1 MAQQSKAAVGGI
13 RGIANGQEAAA
24 GAKAGGAGATAVPRS
39 PSPAKQRKSALIPM
53 SPPPRT
59 PESVSSTAVVGSPSG
74 GGGGM
79 VDRRQLFDGAGS
91 GSGSMPPPPTTPKS
105 RGRGG
110 RRAQSKTPAKRG
122 TPKDVKVMRQGG
134 DGEGEGADSGGEGVT
149 PSKKKKTEA
158 AAVEGPVRTL
168 SMTPTKKKRGAFGR
182 TDGTPMKARVDVPE
196 EVSRVYAIVA
206 KATGNIGG
214 NGSDGAIYGEL
225 TVGGMQ
231 KVVNVLKEHTGFDE
245 NSSFIDV
252 GAGLGK
258 PNFHVA
264 QDPGVEISYG
274 LELEVVR
281 WELSIANH
289 RMVLQDEGDNGVDI
303 AKHNLFFARGDI
315 LGCETFDPFTHVY
328 MFDIGFPP
336 ATLHEIANKFNNSK
350 ARHLVSYQIPKKVID
365 VYGFD
370 VDLVLQQ
377 SLSLTGSGE
386 GHTMYLFRRKN
397 VEPGLKI
404 ERIDEVDPF
413 FAEGVKLCRDGGED
427 GGSALTAHVEAAF
440 ERNTSGGVRT
450 RRSRRANA

>member
-1 MAQQSKAAVGGI
+1 MAQQESKAAVGGI
-13 RGIANGQEAAA
+13 RGITNGHGGA
-24 GAKAGGAGATAVPRS
+24 GAKAGAGATAVPRS
-39 PSPAKQRKSALIPM
+39 PSPAKQRKSAVIPM

-59 PESVSSTAVVGSPSG
+59 PESVSSTAVVESPSA
-74 GGGGM
+74 GGGM
-79 VDRRQLFDGAGS
+79 VDRRQLFGGAGSGS
-91 GSGSMPPPPTTPKS
+91 GSGSMPPPPSTPKS

-134 DGEGEGADSGGEGVT
+134 DGEGEGEEEGGESAT

-158 AAVEGPVRTL
+158 ALEGPVRTL

-182 TDGTPMKARVDVPE
+182 KDGTPMKARVDVPE

-245 NSSFIDV
+245 MSSFIDV

-289 RMVLQDEGDNGVDI
+289 RMVLQDEGDNGVHV

-336 ATLHEIANKFNNSK
+336 ATLHEIAKKFNNSK
-350 ARHLVSYQIPKKVID
+350 ARHLVSYQVPKKVID

-377 SLSLTGSGE
+377 PLSLTGSGE

-413 FAEGVKLCRDGGED
+413 FAEGVKLCRNRGEG
-427 GGSALTAHVEAAF
+427 GGSELTAHVEGAF